1 MVFSSKTVNKIIPV
15 GSLADLTSRLWRHLT
30 RRRQRQFMLLMGLML
45 MSAFAEVVSLGAVLP
60 FLGILVAP
68 DRVFSHPIVADLA
81 LAWGIT
87 SAHQLVLPLTVAF
100 AVAALIACA
109 VRILLLW
116 VSNRLAFASGAD
128 LGIEVYRR
136 TLYQPYRV
144 HLARNSSEV
153 ISGITTKVND
163 VVFGVLLPY
172 LMLVSSTVLLVAIM
186 LALIVIDPMV
196 ATVAAVGFGAS
207 YALITWMSRRRLH
220 RNSQRIAHEQTQVVK
235 ALQEGLGGI
244 RDVLL
249 DGTQPF
255 YCDIYRQ
262 ADHPLRRAQGNN
274 AFIGQSPR
282 YFLEAL
288 GMVLIAALAYALSL
302 QAGGIAT
309 ALPVLGALALGA
321 QRLLPALQQIYFAW
335 ANIAGNHASLA
346 VTIELLNQPLPSEL
360 LQPAPA
366 PLLFQNAI
374 RFDAVRF
381 RYTSDGPWVLD
392 GLNLTIPKGAR
403 VGFVGSTGSGK
414 STTLDLLMGL
424 LMPTEGQL
432 LVDGQPI
439 SGNRLRA
446 WQRSIAHVP
455 QSIYLADATLAE
467 NIAFG
472 VPPDAIDLDR
482 VRQAAGQAQ
491 IADFI
496 ESSPEG
502 YQAYVGERGI
512 RLSGGQR
519 QRIGIARALYKQAS
533 VLVFDEATSALDNA
547 TELSVMDAIDGLSN
561 DLTILLIAHRLTTV
575 RRCDT
580 ILELEQGR
588 VAALGT
594 YEQLVEHSSNFRR
607 MAGVL

>member
-1 MVFSSKTVNKIIPV
+1 
-15 GSLADLTSRLWRHLT
+15 
-30 RRRQRQFMLLMGLML
+30 MGLML
-45 MSAFAEVVSLGAVLP
+45 ISAFAEVVSLGAVLP

-68 DRVFSHPIVADLA
+68 DRVFSHPIVADVA

-87 SAHQLVLPLTVAF
+87 SADQLVLPLTVAF
-100 AVAALIACA
+100 AAAALIAGA
-109 VRILLLW
+109 IRILLLW
-116 VSNRLAFASGAD
+116 ASTCLSVASGTD
-128 LGIEVYRR
+128 LSIEVYRR

-144 HLARNSSEV
+144 HVARNSSEV
-153 ISGITTKVND
+153 ISGITNKVNS
-163 VVFGVLLPY
+163 VVFSVLLP
-172 LMLVSSTVLLVAIM
+172 LLTLLSSTVLLVAIM
-186 LALIVIDPMV
+186 LALIAIDPMV
-196 ATVAAVGFGAS
+196 ASVAAVGFGAS

-220 RNSQRIAHEQTQVVK
+220 RNSQRIAYEQTQVIK

-249 DGTQPF
+249 DGTQPV

-274 AFIGQSPR
+274 VFIGGSPR
-282 YFLEAL
+282 FAMEAL
-288 GMVLIAALAYALSL
+288 GMVLIAALAYALSR
-302 QAGGIAT
+302 QVGGIAT

-321 QRLLPALQQIYFAW
+321 QRLLPALQQIYGAW
-335 ANIAGNHASLA
+335 AGIAGNHASLA
-346 VTIELLNQPLPSEL
+346 DTIELLDQPLPAEL

-366 PLLFQNAI
+366 QLLFQKDI
-374 RFDAVRF
+374 QFRGVRF
-381 RYTSDGPWVLD
+381 RYTGDGPWVLD
-392 GLNLTIPKGAR
+392 GLSLVIAKGAR

-424 LMPTEGQL
+424 LMPTEGEL

-439 SGNRLRA
+439 SGNRVRA
-446 WQRSIAHVP
+446 WQQTIAHVP
-455 QSIYLADATLAE
+455 QSIYLADTTLAE

-472 VPPDAIDLDR
+472 VPRNAIDLDR
-482 VRQAAGQAQ
+482 VQQAARQAQ

-496 ESSPEG
+496 ENRPEG
-502 YQAYVGERGI
+502 YNAFEGERGI

-547 TELSVMDAIDGLSN
+547 TEQSVMDAIDGLSS

-580 ILELEQGR
+580 IVELEHGR
-588 VAALGT
+588 VVAQGT
-594 YEQLVEHSSNFRR
+594 YEQLIECSPSFRR
-607 MAGVL
+607 VARAI